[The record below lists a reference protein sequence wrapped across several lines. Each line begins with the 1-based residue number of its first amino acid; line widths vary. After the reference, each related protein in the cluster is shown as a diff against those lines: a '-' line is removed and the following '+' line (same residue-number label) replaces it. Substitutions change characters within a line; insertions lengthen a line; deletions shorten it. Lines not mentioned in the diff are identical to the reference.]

1 MRSLPT
7 PSPAL
12 VIAVVALAAAVGGF
26 AVAAVPDRSG
36 RITVCYA
43 KKGGDLRVLAKGNKC
58 RRAEKRLRFNQT
70 GPAGLPGSSAS
81 SMLTGNTGNIPGFP
95 GETRWLHPSGV
106 SDWWG
111 APTFADMLSPNTPV
125 VAQDLAVRLPNPAG
139 AGESYTITLQ
149 LDGADTTLGCAVAGD
164 VELTCGN
171 SDARVAIAPR
181 SMISFKVVMTGGAV
195 ARRVLFSWRATEG
208 S

>member
-1 MRSLPT
+1 MRSVPR

-12 VIAVVALAAAVGGF
+12 VIAVVALAAAVGGY
-26 AVAAVPDRSG
+26 AVAAVPDRQG

-43 KKGGDLRVLAKGNKC
+43 KKGGDLRVLAKGTRC
-58 RRAEKRLRFNQT
+58 ARSEKRLRFNQT
-70 GPAGLPGSSAS
+70 GPAGAPGSSAS

-139 AGESYTITLQ
+139 AGQTYAITLQ
-149 LDGADTTLGCAVAGD
+149 VDDVDTALACTVAGD
-164 VELTCGN
+164 TELTCGN

-181 SMISFKVVMTGGAV
+181 SMISFKVDMSAGAV
-195 ARRVLFSWRATEG
+195 ARRILFSWRATAG
-208 S
+208 P